1 MAQRGSSRAE
11 GKRMNTPGSH
21 ISASGTAQS
30 SGAPPPESTTG
41 PVAFGR
47 FKGNE
52 YWPSITF
59 NRVTGDA
66 FGWPY
71 THLVNWKFEARG
83 VIELKFIDDR
93 VVRVRI
99 VGRNLRKGFDMIRR
113 REVGDLFEQHV
124 GEFNATEDEP
134 YIDSITVHEEG

>member
-1 MAQRGSSRAE
+1 MHP
-11 GKRMNTPGSH
+11 PGNQV
-21 ISASGTAQS
+21 SAAGAVHGGGT
-30 SGAPPPESTTG
+30 PPPEG
-41 PVAFGR
+41 EGAPVAFAR

-59 NRVTGDA
+59 NRVDGDA

-71 THLVNWKFEARG
+71 THLVHWKFEARG

-93 VVRVRI
+93 IVTVRI

-113 REVGDLFEQHV
+113 REVGDVFEQHV
-124 GEFNATEDEP
+124 GEFDGDEADP
-134 YIDSITVHEEG
+134 YIDSITVREEGGSA

>member
-1 MAQRGSSRAE
+1 MHP
-11 GKRMNTPGSH
+11 PGNQ
-21 ISASGTAQS
+21 ISPAGAVHGGGT
-30 SGAPPPESTTG
+30 PPPEG
-41 PVAFGR
+41 EGAPVAFAR

-59 NRVTGDA
+59 NRVDGDA

-71 THLVNWKFEARG
+71 THLVHWKFEARG

-93 VVRVRI
+93 VILVRI

-113 REVGDLFEQHV
+113 REVGDVFEQHV
-124 GEFNATEDEP
+124 GEFYGEEADP
-134 YIDSITVHEEG
+134 YIDSITVREEGGSA